1 MIEEVLLNLVIERDD
16 AVTIKGSGIQEAPQ
30 LYRGLYIEPGLR
42 RQEEFERWN
51 SREDVRQE
59 KPFESGASL
68 KTLEGCYLDREVNTA
83 ARDME

>member
-1 MIEEVLLNLVIERDD
+1 MIEEVLLNLVIEWDD

-30 LYRGLYIEPGLR
+30 LYRGLYIEPGQR
-42 RQEEFERWN
+42 RQEEFARWN

-68 KTLEGCYLDREVNTA
+68 KTLEGCCLDRQVNTA
-83 ARDME
+83 ARDLE